1 MRNAFIRE
9 FTALAEEDPRA
20 LLITGDLGF
29 GVLTEFAR
37 RFPGQY
43 LNAGVAEQ
51 NMTALAVGLALEGRT
66 VYTYSIG
73 NFPTLRCLEQIR
85 NDACYHNANIKI
97 VAVGGG
103 FAYGPLGISHH
114 ATEDLAI
121 MRALPNLTVFS
132 PGDSHEVAAITR
144 LAHHTSGPCYLRL
157 GRGGEPT
164 VHKARPTLFL
174 GRAVMLAPQG
184 DIALL
189 SCGGMLPVAVEV
201 RQRLVAQGATVSLH
215 SFPTLKPLDAELI
228 RHLGHTSRVI
238 ATLEEHSILGGLGGS
253 VAEILAEQSERTAYL
268 VRCGLGDTFS
278 SIVGSQ
284 EYLRHRYQIDVEGVL
299 GRLCP
304 HIAALVPVSGRTI
317 S

>member
-9 FTALAEEDPRA
+9 FTTLAEEDSRS

-43 LNAGVAEQ
+43 INAGVAEQ

-97 VAVGGG
+97 VTVGGG

-132 PGDSHEVAAITR
+132 PGDPYEVAAITR
-144 LAHHTSGPCYLRL
+144 LAHHTPGPCYLRL
-157 GRGGEPT
+157 GRGGEPA
-164 VHKARPTLFL
+164 VHTARPAVQL
-174 GRAVMLAPQG
+174 GRALVLAPAG
-184 DIALL
+184 EIALL
-189 SCGGMLPVAVEV
+189 SCGGMLAIATEV
-201 RQRLVAQGATVSLH
+201 RQRLTAQGVTASLH
-215 SFPTLKPLDAELI
+215 SFPTLKPLDADLI
-228 RHLGHTSRVI
+228 RHLSRTCRVI
-238 ATLEEHSILGGLGGS
+238 ATLEEHSKIGGLGGA
-253 VAEILAEQSERTAYL
+253 VAEVLAEQPGRTAYL
-268 VRCGLGDTFS
+268 VRCGLDDIFS

-284 EYLRHRYQIDVEGVL
+284 EYLRQRYHIDVEGVL
-299 GRLCP
+299 DRLNP
-304 HIAALVPVSGRTI
+304 HFAVR
-317 S
+317 